1 MPKTFSEQIAKARAQ
16 YGLSQVAV
24 ARIIGRSQFWVSF
37 AERGKFPIAEPAGNK
52 ILLAIH
58 AAGTRSD
65 AFARSAEELKKFRL
79 GPRSNA
85 RSFKNLK
92 FKKGDSAAS
101 R

>member
-1 MPKTFSEQIAKARAQ
+1 MKTIGEQIAKARAQ
-16 YGLSQVAV
+16 YGFSQRAV
-24 ARIIGRSQFWVSF
+24 GRIIKRSQCWLSF
-37 AERGKFPIAEPAGNK
+37 AERGKFAIAEPVGNK

-58 AAGTRSD
+58 AAGIR
-65 AFARSAEELKKFRL
+65 AQEVANSAQELKDFRL